1 MPVSGQWR
9 PKNGIAF
16 KGINSNDS
24 LKSNVL
30 YKAAFV
36 KGNYV
41 VLNNNFLNCV
51 KSMCNIIVSKTLI
64 MWYTLM
70 FNIK

>member
-9 PKNGIAF
+9 PKNGISF
-16 KGINSNDS
+16 KGINSNES
-24 LKSNVL
+24 LKSNIL

-41 VLNNNFLNCV
+41 VLNNSFLNYV
-51 KSMCNIIVSKTLI
+51 KFMCNIIVSKSKTLI
-64 MWYTLM
+64 MWYT
-70 FNIK
+70 FNV

>member
-1 MPVSGQWR
+1 MPVSGPWR

-36 KGNYV
+36 KGNYGV
-41 VLNNNFLNCV
+41 
-51 KSMCNIIVSKTLI
+51 M
-64 MWYTLM
+64 
-70 FNIK
+70 